1 MSVCSKWGVVL
12 VMTTSCGY
20 TEYVK
25 FSLKH
30 YARDVVVILLFA
42 MFICL
47 SFTYLF
53 ICFGV
58 NYL

>member
-30 YARDVVVILLFA
+30 YARDVGVILLFA

-47 SFTYLF
+47 SFT
-53 ICFGV
+53 
-58 NYL
+58 